1 VTIGEALAEARYQAG
16 LTVDELS
23 ERTKIREAVI
33 RCIEQDDYAA
43 CGGDLYVRGYVRAL
57 AGAVGI
63 DAQPLIRDFDAG
75 RAGAPASTR
84 NVFAQDM
91 AGSAIATVPEPPT
104 VIDMPPVTD
113 PDFTI
118 ADPEFSIADPDFGV
132 ADPEFGFE
140 DQEFPALAE
149 PVPDAPALAEPVPDA
164 PAPAAPAPAAP
175 APAAPAKAAPAKAA
189 PAKAVPGQ
197 RQPSAWRA
205 RTRSRRW
212 VTGVAILV
220 VIALA
225 VAGFAGSRIVA
236 HLRQHNTAGNAASI
250 QQQKAASQAK
260 AAQAAQAAQAARAS
274 ASAAGKSAPGTAGKS
289 TGAKKPA
296 KHTAPKASPAQ
307 AVSWLPIKLAMSFGP
322 DGTSDGDNPQSALN
336 AIVSGAPAP
345 WQTDWYVSPE
355 FGMLKR
361 GTGLLLDMGKTVTVT
376 SLRIDLSPY
385 RGANL
390 QLKLGN
396 TPSGLRVAAHA
407 SDVGGTV
414 RLVLSSPLRARY
426 VLIWF
431 TLLPPNGAGTY
442 QESVSRVVVNGLR

>member
-1 VTIGEALAEARYQAG
+1 VTIGEALAEARFRAG

-43 CGGDLYVRGYVRAL
+43 CGGDLYARGYVRAL

-75 RAGAPASTR
+75 RAAAAASTR

-118 ADPEFSIADPDFGV
+118 ADPEFSLADPDFAV
-132 ADPEFGFE
+132 ADPEFDFD
-140 DQEFPALAE
+140 DQEFPTLAE
-149 PVPDAPALAEPVPDA
+149 PVPAVPPAAPPAAAVSATAPPVTAPPVTA
-164 PAPAAPAPAAP
+164 PPAAAPPAPAAALPARAAAP
-175 APAAPAKAAPAKAA
+175 PARP
-189 PAKAVPGQ
+189 

-236 HLRQHNTAGNAASI
+236 HLQQHNAAGNAATV
-250 QQQKAASQAK
+250 QQQKAASQAS
-260 AAQAAQAAQAARAS
+260 QG
-274 ASAAGKSAPGTAGKS
+274 AAGKPAQRAASKS

-296 KHTAPKASPAQ
+296 THPTRKASHAQ
-307 AVSWLPIKLAMSFGP
+307 AVSWLPIKLAMAFGP
-322 DGTSDGDNPQSALN
+322 DGTIDGDNPQSALN
-336 AIVSGAPAP
+336 AITAGAPAP
-345 WQTDWYVSPE
+345 WQTDWYASPQ
-355 FGMLKR
+355 FGMLKQ
-361 GTGLLLDMGKTVTVT
+361 GTGLLLDMGKTVTIT
-376 SLRIDLSPY
+376 SMRIDLSPY

-390 QLKLGN
+390 QLRLGN

-407 SDVGGTV
+407 GNIGGTV

-431 TLLPPNGAGTY
+431 TLLPPNGAGMY